1 MKKHTFYTLLIALL
15 GILPFTACSDDDNY
29 PTEKELTGHFI
40 GSFEGTVSIDSI
52 LQVPIGQGTDM
63 MPEGAIYKKTT
74 EKATSNGLM
83 LDVTPID
90 GKHINLALQDVYY
103 QGHSWNFDIP
113 NIEVGR
119 LYDTYTLNGTATF
132 NLEPFGECSMSIIGS
147 ANATALG
154 CTVRLTAPG
163 CSAAT
168 GNVGDT
174 GFSGLTFT
182 FISTKATGSESSE
195 ARIETFEL
203 PTSVGANKDAEL
215 EGGTIDQT
223 NHRIAFTCKAGAKLN
238 KLKPTITISPEKT
251 ATVYPASESEVDFSS
266 GQYIFS
272 VVAEDGTKVN
282 YTVTVTPREEEEST
296 ES

>member
-1 MKKHTFYTLLIALL
+1 MAKVVTMGEIMLRLST
-15 GILPFTACSDDDNY
+15 PNN
-29 PTEKELTGHFI
+29 EKFI
-40 GSFEGTVSIDSI
+40 QADE
-52 LQVPIGQGTDM
+52 
-63 MPEGAIYKKTT
+63 
-74 EKATSNGLM
+74 
-83 LDVTPID
+83 
-90 GKHINLALQDVYY
+90 
-103 QGHSWNFDIP
+103 FDINYGGGEANVAVSLANYGHEAEFVTAVP
-113 NIEVGR
+113 DNEIGECAVAALR
-119 LYDTYTLNGTATF
+119 DVVNQYANTTTYTLNGTATF

-238 KLKPTITISPEKT
+238 KLKPTITISPEET